1 MIFGFCA
8 VNGRSDSLA
17 VSGLWSLFSVWIPDP
32 GTQNQA
38 TPTPLRLVHPLEKMH
53 EINKSDQLKT
63 KRVLIPN
70 KE

>member
-1 MIFGFCA
+1 M
-8 VNGRSDSLA
+8 
-17 VSGLWSLFSVWIPDP
+17 WIPDP